1 MYQQQQPADN
11 DSLEAALD
19 ASLSPQDVVLIGQ
32 RQWDYLGK
40 RYRMSPR
47 EIEVAQLVCRGFTNA
62 DVADEL
68 EISTGTVKTHLRSI
82 FSKVRAHSRITL
94 LLRFVATV
102 DFMTSTASSSFSK
115 EGPASPKL

>member
-1 MYQQQQPADN
+1 MYPQQKTTEN
-11 DSLEAALD
+11 DDLNAALN
-19 ASLSPQDVVLIGQ
+19 SPLSPQDVVLIQ
-32 RQWDYLGK
+32 KKQWDYLRK

-47 EIEVAQLVCRGFTNA
+47 ELEVAQLVCRGFTNA

-68 EISTGTVKTHLRSI
+68 QISAGTVKTHLRSI